1 MGLTQHEIIMLGALQ
16 TIIAQTEPDA
26 IPHRDY
32 EHLRKDIYDCAAA
45 AISEFTETERVEAMI
60 GTSMARYTP

>member
-45 AISEFTETERVEAMI
+45 AISEFTENERVEAMMT
-60 GTSMARYTP
+60 GTR

>member
-16 TIIAQTEPDA
+16 TIIAQTEHDA

-32 EHLRKDIYDCAAA
+32 EHLRKDIHDCASA
-45 AISEFTETERVEAMI
+45 AISDFTENERVEAMLHV
-60 GTSMARYTP
+60 

>member
-16 TIIAQTEPDA
+16 SIIAQTEPDA

-32 EHLRKDIYDCAAA
+32 EHLRKDIFECASA
-45 AISEFTETERVEAMI
+45 AISEFTETERVEAMMT
-60 GTSMARYTP
+60 GTK

>member
-32 EHLRKDIYDCAAA
+32 ERLRKDIYDCASA
-45 AISEFTETERVEAMI
+45 AISEFTENERVEAMMYSNA
-60 GTSMARYTP
+60 T

>member
-16 TIIAQTEPDA
+16 SSIAQTEPDA

-32 EHLRKDIYDCAAA
+32 EHLRKDIFECASA
-45 AISEFTETERVEAMI
+45 AISEFTETERVEAMMT
-60 GTSMARYTP
+60 GTK